1 MKCIRSFIVLLLF
14 ALSGYSIAVLYL
26 HFIESKSTVPPQV
39 VTIKQIPKSR
49 EKLKSVDE
57 YLKGVKAL
65 FPPPAEAKAIEGS
78 DGGSANTTDS
88 LSTPSSLKLVATIIG
103 DHRSLAVIND
113 TKKDRVVAQW
123 QSIDGYKV
131 KQIISNNVVLT
142 DGTHD
147 IVLRLGCNVSVT
159 PLEGTAEPAPYI
171 PKEIAPGVFQI
182 ELARWEFERMT
193 DPPRRESCGEWQ
205 MITVARHGRP
215 YGLQIALNVKG
226 SLLENLGFLS
236 GDVIL
241 SVNNKSIQTPE
252 EGFTAYQMMKS
263 EEVVDFKIDRQG
275 RICHLKI
282 VFR

>member
-1 MKCIRSFIVLLLF
+1 MKCIRSFIVLLFF
-14 ALSGYSIAVLYL
+14 ALSGYGVAVLYL
-26 HFIESKSTVPPQV
+26 HFIESKLTVPPRV
-39 VTIKQIPKSR
+39 TTIKQIPQKS
-49 EKLKSVDE
+49 EKLKSVNE
-57 YLKGVKAL
+57 YLNGLKAL

-78 DGGSANTTDS
+78 DGSGANTTDS
-88 LSTPSSLKLVATIIG
+88 PSTASSLKLVATIVG

-113 TKKDRVVAQW
+113 TKKDRTVAQW
-123 QSIDGYKV
+123 QSIDCYKV
-131 KQIISNNVVLT
+131 KQIISDKAVLT

-147 IVLRLGCNVSVT
+147 IVLRLGCSVSVK
-159 PLEGTAEPAPYI
+159 PPEGAAKPAPYI

-182 ELARWEFERMT
+182 ELARWEFERMI
-193 DPPRRESCGEWQ
+193 DPPGPCGESE

-252 EGFTAYQMMKS
+252 EGFTAYQMLKS
-263 EEVVDFKIDRQG
+263 EEVVDFKIDRKG

-282 VFR
+282 VFK